1 MGERDLLASMTM
13 DQNFPGK
20 ETHCG
25 PFFYISIAQWSV
37 EKDDTIMGKV
47 AKAKEKPAAK
57 MGKQRIDRQFS
68 KLRFIGV
75 VNVLVSRLL
84 LAINKRKLRL
94 QHHV

>member
-47 AKAKEKPAAK
+47 AK
-57 MGKQRIDRQFS
+57 GKGKTRGKNGKTTNRQTVFKITIQWGCQCFS
-68 KLRFIGV
+68 IKARTC
-75 VNVLVSRLL
+75 
-84 LAINKRKLRL
+84 NK
-94 QHHV
+94 